1 MSPTERV
8 RKPAPNV
15 VAPETA
21 RVTYRMVERKVGDL
35 WVDPNVQRSLKKARV
50 GKMATGFNPD
60 AVGVLTTSFRSATRI
75 HIVDGQHRYRAA
87 EAAAY
92 EGILMTQEYHG
103 LTIPEEAALFRLL
116 NTTEK
121 VTRIDQ
127 FLVACVEQD
136 PAAVHLAA
144 ILSDEGWEV
153 SPNSADGRLTA
164 IASLE
169 RVYAMDPN
177 AAKATLHVLTKAYGR
192 TPASVQGSML
202 VGIGRM
208 IAKYGTHAINLDDL
222 AQRLAGVPGGPD
234 ALIGNARGQKLTRA
248 GDLSTQVARI
258 VTQLY
263 NQRRRTSALPAWE

>member
-1 MSPTERV
+1 MSPADRV
-8 RKPAPNV
+8 RKAAPQLV
-15 VAPETA
+15 IP
-21 RVTYRMVERKVGDL
+21 RVTYRMVERKIGDL

-50 GKMATGFNPD
+50 GKMAAEFNAD
-60 AVGVLTTSFRSATRI
+60 ALGVLTTSHRSANRI
-75 HIVDGQHRYRAA
+75 HVIDGQHRYRAA
-87 EAAAY
+87 EAAKY
-92 EGILMTQEYHG
+92 EGVIQTMEYHG

-144 ILSDEGWEV
+144 ILSEEGWEV
-153 SPNSADGRLTA
+153 SPNSAEGRLTA

-169 RVYAMDPN
+169 RVYGMDPN

-192 TPASVQGSML
+192 VPAAVQGSML
-202 VGIGRM
+202 VGLGRM
-208 IAKYGTHAINLDDL
+208 IAKYGVHAINLDDL
-222 AQRLAGVPGGPD
+222 AERLAKIPGGPD
-234 ALIGNARGQKLTRA
+234 ALIGNARGQKLTRS

-258 VTQLY
+258 VVQLY